1 MEAAT
6 HSPKGII
13 AVPARFASTRLPNKL
28 ILSKTGRPILSYV
41 IENCHRAIEMSR
53 GTLVDVVV
61 ACDDERLAEIARK
74 AGGKAVMTGSHHQC
88 GTTRIAEAIETL
100 GLAST
105 LDYVVNVQGD
115 EPELAPEAIMT
126 VGKTLLGNNSADMA
140 TLVIAMPKGSEEKK
154 ANPNAVKA
162 VLDARGRAIYFSRA
176 PIPYD
181 RNPVGPGQVS
191 WNHHLGIYAYRMS
204 FLFEFA
210 AMPVSPLEQQEGLEQ
225 LRAIEAG
232 RTIAASAIPEH
243 WAGKGIDTIE
253 DYEAFVNRM
262 TRRAA

>member
-6 HSPKGII
+6 QPKKGVI

-28 ILSKTGRPILSYV
+28 VLAKTGRPILSYV

-53 GTLVDVVV
+53 GSLVEVVV
-61 ACDDERLAEIARK
+61 ACDDDRLANIATV
-74 AGGKAVMTGSHHQC
+74 AGAKAVMTGMHHQC

-100 GLAST
+100 GLASR
-105 LDYVVNVQGD
+105 LDYVINVQGD
-115 EPELAPEAIMT
+115 EPELAPEAIT
-126 VGKTLLGNNSADMA
+126 AVGETLLDNNSADMA
-140 TLVIAMPKGSEEKK
+140 TLVIAMPRGLEERK
-154 ANPNAVKA
+154 ANPNTVKA
-162 VLDARGRAIYFSRA
+162 VLDSNGRAIYFSRA

-181 RNPVGPGQVS
+181 RNAVAPGQVA
-191 WNHHLGIYAYRMS
+191 WNHHLGIYAYRMG
-204 FLFEFA
+204 FLFQFA

-232 RTIAASAIPEH
+232 RSIVARAIPEH
-243 WAGKGIDTIE
+243 WAGKGIDTME
-253 DYEAFVNRM
+253 DYEAFVARM